1 MKSSAVSVEFKIT
14 RPNEVTEVKKSGLR
28 TGQLSVSRRGGRSR
42 NPPGSGGGGAV
53 SASEVADAACRAG
66 PGDSAGRGT
75 HSRCR
80 RAWLRSPGGV
90 VPTRR
95 VFLPACACFGEPRV
109 VTWRRFAQVQLS
121 VVGSAPL
128 LSAATDQSPVVPLGA
143 GATLRGH
150 RPLSRPAAVLSDDS
164 ERVVTVF

>member
-1 MKSSAVSVEFKIT
+1 M
-14 RPNEVTEVKKSGLR
+14 
-28 TGQLSVSRRGGRSR
+28 
-42 NPPGSGGGGAV
+42 
-53 SASEVADAACRAG
+53 
-66 PGDSAGRGT
+66 
-75 HSRCR
+75 
-80 RAWLRSPGGV
+80 

-109 VTWRRFAQVQLS
+109 VTWRRFAQVRAFGGGLR
-121 VVGSAPL
+121 
-128 LSAATDQSPVVPLGA
+128 AASLCGHRGQSPVVPLRA